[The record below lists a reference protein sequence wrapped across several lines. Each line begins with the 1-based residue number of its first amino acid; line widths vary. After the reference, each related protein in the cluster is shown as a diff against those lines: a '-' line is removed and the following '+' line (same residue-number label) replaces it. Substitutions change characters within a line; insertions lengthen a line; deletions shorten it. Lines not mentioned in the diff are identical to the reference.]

1 MQSPLACRLADS
13 ARVSCRVERKVAPL
27 TARLPVARLAA
38 GRDAALG
45 ALGRLRRLLPGA
57 AKQKDS

>member
-1 MQSPLACRLADS
+1 
-13 ARVSCRVERKVAPL
+13 VERKVAPL
-27 TARLPVARLAA
+27 AARLPVARLAA
-38 GRDAALG
+38 GRDAAVG